1 MFEVIVDMFFPLVG
15 KKKKSRLFCFGLDF
29 FCHRLVAILGETFSP
44 EMVED
49 FNNYAGSQASTY
61 HFWVTPKVCFIFS

>member
-15 KKKKSRLFCFGLDF
+15 KKKVDF
-29 FCHRLVAILGETFSP
+29 FVLVWIFCHRLVAILGETFSP